1 MREFACRLVSCLDL
15 TSLASSC
22 TSADVMVL
30 CEQAKTRHGNVAAVC
45 IYPQW
50 VETAKQALQGSDIHV
65 ATVINFPQPTLSS
78 DEIQAA
84 IAQAIE
90 QGADEL
96 DVVMPYDLLA
106 QGGESRVAKI
116 LQCCRQAC
124 GDRVLKII
132 IESGALQSREL
143 IQQATQLVVDSG
155 ADFVKTSTGKVPV
168 GATLS
173 AVETIVATLQNSG
186 AKTGIKLSG
195 GIRTVVS
202 AYEYVQ
208 LIERYLGVDMLQ
220 PARFRIGASQLLQDI
235 TRQIEQPL

>member
-1 MREFACRLVSCLDL
+1 MREFAHQLVPCLDL
-15 TSLASSC
+15 TLLSSSC

-30 CEQAKTRHGNVAAVC
+30 CEQAHTAYGDVAAVC
-45 IYPQW
+45 IFPQW
-50 VETAKQALQGSDIHV
+50 VEIAKEALEGSPVRV
-65 ATVINFPQPTLSS
+65 ATVVNFPQPTLSI
-78 DEIQAA
+78 DEIQQKIEAA
-84 IAQAIE
+84 IE
-90 QGADEL
+90 HGADEL

-106 QGGESRVAKI
+106 QGGQARVEKI
-116 LQCCRQAC
+116 LQRCREAC
-124 GDRVLKII
+124 GHHILKII
-132 IESGALQSREL
+132 IESGALQSGEL

-173 AVETIVATLQNSG
+173 AVESMLKVLQASG
-186 AKTGIKLSG
+186 ATTGIKLSG

-208 LIERYLGVDMLQ
+208 LIERYLGVDVLQ
-220 PARFRIGASQLLQDI
+220 SARFRIGASQLLQDI